1 MSRFSILNLYM
12 ADRDP
17 GNAFRVERY
26 VWAPDLDGPGPR
38 RARVPAPIEAYLPA
52 PIRDLELSVSST
64 AWRSVS
70 DAEQA
75 LTALQH
81 HTASMGVESLA
92 AQLLRSEAIASSQM
106 EGVAV
111 PSNRTL
117 AKVTAG
123 GRHHENAAAA
133 LEAIAA
139 VTDAHEWATG
149 SERFSVEIVE
159 RLHAAVARGDRA
171 LSAHAGALRTKQ
183 NWIGP
188 DPHTPVGAD
197 FVPPPPEHVPALM
210 EDLCAFLDR
219 TDVPPLVQAA
229 VAHAQFETIHPF
241 ADGNGRVGRILL
253 GMVLCRGDLAPDVV
267 PPISL
272 VLSRDREA
280 YVAGLT
286 AWRFDGRAGADRW
299 IRMIC
304 DALEEVSTASRR
316 LADDIDALQR
326 DWRARSRHR
335 RSDATAE
342 KLIAVL
348 PQLGVI
354 GLREGV
360 ARTGRSQEQVR
371 QALNQMEEDGI
382 LRQVT
387 VGKRNRQW
395 ESVGLFALLDHF
407 ERTLSGGTVGAG
419 ETR

>member
-1 MSRFSILNLYM
+1 M

-26 VWAPDLDGPGPR
+26 LWTPELDGPGPK
-38 RARVPAPIEAYLPA
+38 RARVPARIEAYVPA
-52 PIRDLELSVSST
+52 PIRRLELSVSS
-64 AWRSVS
+64 AALRSMS
-70 DAEQA
+70 DAEQSV
-75 LTALQH
+75 TALQH
-81 HTASMGVESLA
+81 HTASLGVESLS

-123 GRHHENAAAA
+123 GRHHENANAA

-139 VTDAHEWATG
+139 VTDAHEWAAGT
-149 SERFSVEIVE
+149 EPFTVAIVE

-171 LSAHAGALRTKQ
+171 LAAHAGALRTKQ

-197 FVPPPPEHVPALM
+197 FMPPPPDDVPALM
-210 EDLCAFLDR
+210 DDLCAFLNR
-219 TDVPPLVQAA
+219 PDVPPLVQAA
-229 VAHAQFETIHPF
+229 AAHAQFETIHPF

-253 GMVLCRGDLAPDVV
+253 GMVLSRSGLATDVV

-280 YVAGLT
+280 YVSGLT
-286 AWRFDGRAGADRW
+286 AWRFDGPAGADRW
-299 IRMIC
+299 VRVIC
-304 DALEEVSTASRR
+304 DALEEVATASRG
-316 LADDIDALQR
+316 LADEIDALQR
-326 DWRARSRHR
+326 DWRAASRHR

-348 PQLGVI
+348 PQLGVV
-354 GLREGV
+354 GLGEGV

-395 ESVGLFALLDHF
+395 ESVGLFALLDEF

>member
-1 MSRFSILNLYM
+1 VPVPIEAY
-12 ADRDP
+12 
-17 GNAFRVERY
+17 
-26 VWAPDLDGPGPR
+26 
-38 RARVPAPIEAYLPA
+38 VPAPIGG
-52 PIRDLELSVSST
+52 LELSVSG
-64 AWRSVS
+64 AALVSVS
-70 DAEQA
+70 DAQHA
-75 LTALQH
+75 LTGLQH
-81 HTASMGVESLA
+81 HAASMGVESLA

-123 GRHHENAAAA
+123 GRHHENATAA
-133 LEAIAA
+133 LEAVAA
-139 VTDAHEWATG
+139 VTDAHEWAGG
-149 SERFSVEIVE
+149 SEPFSAEILE

-171 LSAHAGALRTKQ
+171 LAAHAGTFRTRQ

-188 DPHTPVGAD
+188 DPHTPAGAD
-197 FVPPPPEHVPALM
+197 FVPPPPDDVPTLVD
-210 EDLCAFLDR
+210 DLCAFLNR
-219 TDVPPLVQAA
+219 SDVPPLIQAA

-253 GMVLCRGDLAPDVV
+253 GMVLCRSDLAPVVV

-280 YVAGLT
+280 YVSGLT
-286 AWRFDGRAGADRW
+286 AWRFDGAEGADRW
-299 IRMIC
+299 LRVIA
-304 DALEEVSTASRR
+304 DAVEEAATASAR

-326 DWRARSRHR
+326 EWRARSRHR

-342 KLIAVL
+342 RLIDIL
-348 PQLGVI
+348 PHIGVI
-354 GLREGV
+354 GLREAV
-360 ARTGRSQEQVR
+360 ARTGRGQEQVR
-371 QALNQMEEDGI
+371 QALNALEDDGV

-395 ESVGLFALLDHF
+395 ESVGLFALLDDF
-407 ERTLSGGTVGAG
+407 ERRLSGGTVGTG